1 MNGMKRDV
9 IIIGGGAAGL
19 FCAIQAG
26 NRRRSTLVL
35 ERASAIGHKIAIS
48 GGGRCNFTNL
58 HAGPN
63 HFICRNPHFVKAA
76 LARFSP
82 QDFVA
87 RVEKHGIAYC
97 EKKAG
102 QLFGADGAHEIVRM
116 LQKECADARV
126 EILCNCSVSAVRKE
140 NSFLVE
146 TNLGRFECRSLVIAT
161 GGLSFPAAGA
171 TDFGY
176 RIARQFGL
184 CIEAT
189 KPALVPF
196 ILPKEDQTDCRHLS
210 GASLEAAVRL
220 GGEEFRDNLLFTH
233 RGLSG
238 PAILQISSYWNPG
251 ESIEVDLLPGFNI
264 GELFSEYR
272 NSGKELKTLLS
283 RYWPERFTKFWTE
296 RYAASKALRHYSNRE
311 LDAIEKRIHCWQIK
325 PAGTEGYRKAEVTA
339 GGVDAGELSS
349 QTMES
354 RRVRGLYF
362 VGEVVDV
369 TGQLGGFNLQWAW
382 SSGFAAGQAV

>member
-1 MNGMKRDV
+1 
-9 IIIGGGAAGL
+9 
-19 FCAIQAG
+19 
-26 NRRRSTLVL
+26 
-35 ERASAIGHKIAIS
+35 
-48 GGGRCNFTNL
+48 
-58 HAGPN
+58 
-63 HFICRNPHFVKAA
+63 
-76 LARFSP
+76 
-82 QDFVA
+82 
-87 RVEKHGIAYC
+87 
-97 EKKAG
+97 
-102 QLFGADGAHEIVRM
+102 M
-116 LQKECADARV
+116 LQKESAGAGV
-126 EILCNCSVSAVRKE
+126 EILCSCSVSAVRKE

-146 TNLGRFECRSLVIAT
+146 TNLGCFECRSLVIAT

-184 CIEAT
+184 SIEAT
-189 KPALVPF
+189 KPALVPLL
-196 ILPKEDQTDCRHLS
+196 LPKEERTTCGHLS
-210 GASLEAAVRL
+210 GVSLEVAVRL
-220 GGEEFRDNLLFTH
+220 GGEEFRDNVLFTH

-238 PAILQISSYWNPG
+238 PAMLQISSYWNPG
-251 ESIEVDLLPGFNI
+251 ESIEVDLLPGCNI

-283 RYWPERFTKFWTE
+283 RYWPERFAKFWTE
-296 RYAASKALRHYSNRE
+296 RHAASKALGRYSNRE

-325 PAGTEGYRKAEVTA
+325 PAGTEGYRKAEATA
-339 GGVDAGELSS
+339 GGVDADELSS

-362 VGEVVDV
+362 IGEVVDV